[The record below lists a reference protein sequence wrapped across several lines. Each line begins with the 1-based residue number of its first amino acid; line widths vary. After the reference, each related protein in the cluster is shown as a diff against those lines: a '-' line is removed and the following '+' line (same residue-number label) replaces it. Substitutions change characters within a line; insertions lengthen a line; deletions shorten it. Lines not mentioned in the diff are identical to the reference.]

1 MKQKHLLL
9 AFAAAA
15 CLLSACATQT
25 YQSKPIEAEKTAA
38 HFSER
43 SLASQDLQRYMQAQG
58 YPADAF
64 PIPTWGLRELT
75 LAAFFYH
82 PQLAVARAQWQ
93 AARAQEITA
102 GQKPN
107 PSISGNAEHHSRAEG
122 GISPWTFSISL
133 DIPIETGGKRQ
144 ARIDRANSI
153 SQAARIEIG
162 EQAWQIRSRLQ
173 ASLIEYRAALL
184 RAELLQREIGLHS
197 DIVQMLRHRLEAGM
211 IADIDLGNARLQLQK
226 AQHALAAESGRIA
239 ELRVDAAS
247 AAGLPAQAL
256 DPIQLDVQLPETITA
271 DQLPA
276 AEVQRSALLNR
287 LDIRSALARYDAA
300 ESRLR
305 LEIAKQ
311 RPDIVLSPGYSFDQ
325 GDNVWSLGLSLLLA
339 LLHMNEG
346 PIAEANAQRELEAR
360 QFEALQIR
368 VIGEQEQALAQY
380 QGRLAELEKAEAMAV
395 AQQQRIA
402 RTEQQFE
409 AGFIDRLEWTTTKL
423 EGLAAEQG
431 RLTAAI
437 RVHKALA
444 ALENALQRPLDGTTP
459 LALPEQNIE
468 DPQS

>member
-9 AFAAAA
+9 VFSAAA
-15 CLLSACATQT
+15 CLLSACTTQT
-25 YQSKPIEAEKTAA
+25 YQSKPIEAEKTAE
-38 HFSER
+38 HFSAR
-43 SLASQDLQRYMQAQG
+43 SLASPELQRLMQAQG

-64 PIPTWGLRELT
+64 PIQKWGLRELT
-75 LAAFFYH
+75 LAAFLYH
-82 PQLAVARAQWQ
+82 PQLAVARAQWR
-93 AARAQEITA
+93 AAQAQEITA

-107 PSISGNAEHHSRAEG
+107 PSISSSAEHHSRTEG

-144 ARIDRANSI
+144 ARIDRANSL

-162 EQAWQIRSRLQ
+162 EQAWQVRSRLQ

-184 RAELLQREIGLHS
+184 RAELLQREIRLQS
-197 DIVQMLRHRLEAGM
+197 DIVQMLQNRLEAGM
-211 IADIDLGNARLQLQK
+211 ASGIDLGNARLQLQK
-226 AQHALAAESGRIA
+226 AQHALAAESSRTG
-239 ELRVDAAS
+239 ELRAEVAS
-247 AAGLPAQAL
+247 AIGLPAHAL
-256 DPIQLDVQLPETITA
+256 DPVQLDVQLPGTIAA
-271 DQLPA
+271 DKLPA
-276 AEVQRSALLNR
+276 AEVRRSALLNR

-300 ESRLR
+300 ESKLR

-325 GDNVWSLGLSLLLA
+325 GDNVWSLGFSLLLA
-339 LLHMNEG
+339 LLHKNEG
-346 PIAEANAQRELEAR
+346 PIAEADAQRELESR

-380 QGRLAELEKAEAMAV
+380 QGRLAELGKAEEMAA

-402 RTEQQFE
+402 RTERQFE
-409 AGFIDRLEWTTTKL
+409 TGFIDRLEWTTAKL

-431 RLTAAI
+431 RLAAAI
-437 RVHKALA
+437 RVQKALA
-444 ALENALQRPLDGTTP
+444 TLENTLQRPLDGTPP

-468 DPQS
+468 DSQS